1 MLERLRNYLSHN
13 GAANGVNYITPNR
26 LLQFSIGERNYLA
39 EYDRESDPDFFRIL
53 LPIVEH
59 VGLKLTDVVAQRMAA
74 ISSAYKVGKA
84 IQVGD
89 NVWLTAEVFIYD
101 RLNTDSLFES
111 LINLLNAM
119 FDDYNNRQNGE
130 ERQNQ

>member
-13 GAANGVNYITPNR
+13 SAANGVDYITPNK

-39 EYDRESDPDFFRIL
+39 EYDRETDPDFFRIL

-59 VGLKLTDVVAQRMAA
+59 VGSELPESTARRMAR
-74 ISSAYKVGKA
+74 ISSSYKVGKA

-89 NVWLTAEVFIYD
+89 NIWLSAEVFVYD
-101 RLNTDSLFES
+101 RQNTDALFAR
-111 LINLLNAM
+111 LIVVLNAM

-130 ERQNQ
+130 E

>member
-1 MLERLRNYLSHN
+1 MLDRLRNYLSRN
-13 GAANGVNYITPNR
+13 SAANGVDYITQNK
-26 LLQFSIGERNYLA
+26 LLQFTIGDRNFLA
-39 EYDRESDPDFFRIL
+39 EYDREGDPDFFRIL

-59 VGLKLTDVVAQRMAA
+59 VGSQLTDDVARRMAA

-84 IQVGD
+84 IQVAD

-101 RLNTDSLFES
+101 RLNTDSLFER

-119 FDDYNNRQNGE
+119 FDDYKNRQNGE
-130 ERQNQ
+130 E